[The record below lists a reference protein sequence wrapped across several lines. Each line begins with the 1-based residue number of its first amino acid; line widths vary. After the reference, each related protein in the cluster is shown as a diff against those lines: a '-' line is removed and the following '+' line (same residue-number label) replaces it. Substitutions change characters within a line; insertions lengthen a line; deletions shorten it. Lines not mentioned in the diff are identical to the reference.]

1 MDPFGGCDDIDF
13 SGFVI
18 HEGEEPLLGLR
29 FGFELLVGGIEIE
42 LMKLLN
48 FDGDLQLDEDV
59 VELVHAEDS

>member
-1 MDPFGGCDDIDF
+1 MDPFGDCDDIDF

-18 HEGEEPLLGLR
+18 HEGEESLLGLR
-29 FGFELLVGGIEIE
+29 FGFELLVGGIQIE

-59 VELVHAEDS
+59 VELVHADDS